1 MFVNPRAMTTAA
13 HLSIDEARRAI
24 AAKTK
29 PLGSLGQLE
38 DVAVRLSVLQ
48 QTLKPVADRAR
59 VCVFAADHGVTDEGV
74 SAYPRAVT
82 TEMMRNFDRGGA
94 AINVITESLGAEV
107 DVIDVGVDCDDDR
120 TARQRTAR
128 QRTARVRRG
137 SRNMVKEAA
146 MTPDELTAALEVG
159 AAAARAADADGIQVL
174 GLGEMGIGNTTAAA
188 ALLAAL
194 TEREAAETIGRGTGV
209 DDTGLERKRIAVER
223 ALAVHANRPTGGR
236 ESLRCMGGLEIA
248 AIAGAALEGARF
260 GIAIVADGFI
270 STVGVLAAL
279 HIASAESDER
289 VRELAGALFFAHRS
303 AERGH
308 RLALEA
314 CAAFPEC
321 DARPLLDLGL
331 RLGEGSGAA
340 LALPL
345 LRAAAAVMKD
355 MATFASA
362 EISAGEHASDHSG

>member
-1 MFVNPRAMTTAA
+1 MTIT
-13 HLSIDEARRAI
+13 IDDARRAI

-38 DVAVRLSVLQ
+38 DVAVRIAVLQ
-48 QTLKPVADRAR
+48 QTLQPAIERAR

-74 SAYPRAVT
+74 SAYPRVVT
-82 TEMMRNFDRGGA
+82 REMVRNFDRRGA
-94 AINVITESLGAEV
+94 AINVIARSSGADV

-120 TARQRTAR
+120 RTQRLP
-128 QRTARVRRG
+128 RVRRG
-137 SRNMVKEAA
+137 SRNMVNEAA
-146 MTPDELTAALEVG
+146 MTHDELDAALNVG
-159 AAAARAADADGIQVL
+159 TDAARAAHADGVQAL

-194 TEREAAETIGRGTGV
+194 ASHDASETIGRGTGI
-209 DDTGLERKRIAVER
+209 DDAGLERKRVVVIR
-223 ALAVHANRPTGGR
+223 ALEFHASRPTGPR
-236 ESLRCMGGLEIA
+236 ETLRALGGLEIA
-248 AIAGAALEGARF
+248 AITGAALEASRIG
-260 GIAIVADGFI
+260 VAVLVDGFI

-279 HIASAESDER
+279 HIALAESE
-289 VRELAGALFFAHRS
+289 VRLAELTRALFFAHRS

-314 CAAFPEC
+314 CAQFVDC
-321 DARPLLDLGL
+321 DARPLLDLGM

-340 LALPL
+340 LALPI

-362 EISAGEHASDHSG
+362 EVSAGEHAEEHGA

>member
-1 MFVNPRAMTTAA
+1 MTTAT

-48 QTLKPVADRAR
+48 QTLKPAADRAR

-94 AINVITESLGAEV
+94 AVNVIAESLGAEV

-128 QRTARVRRG
+128 VRRG
-137 SRNMVKEAA
+137 SRNIVKEAA
-146 MTPDELTAALEVG
+146 MTADELTAALEVG
-159 AAAARAADADGIQVL
+159 ATAARAADADGIQVL

-194 TEREAAETIGRGTGV
+194 TGHEAAETIGRGTGV
-209 DDTGLERKRIAVER
+209 DDAGLERKRIAVER
-223 ALAVHANRPTGGR
+223 ALAVHANRPAGGR
-236 ESLRCMGGLEIA
+236 ESLRCVGGLEIA
-248 AIAGAALEGARF
+248 AIAGAALEGARL

-289 VRELAGALFFAHRS
+289 VRELAGALFLAHRS

-362 EISAGEHASDHSG
+362 EISAGEHAPDHSG